1 MVLGDAVGLYYLV
14 ALCGGLPGSRVL
26 GVVIVVGGG
35 CYGDLGCIVCG
46 SLDLWLVCFGWVL
59 LDSYGLIVL
68 YILRCGNHF
77 AFCCW
82 VCIVFWVV

>member
-1 MVLGDAVGLYYLV
+1 MRGFAWFSGFGCCY
-14 ALCGGLPGSRVL
+14 CCW
-26 GVVIVVGGG
+26 GG

-46 SLDLWLVCFGWVL
+46 SLDLRLVCFGWVL

-68 YILRCGNHF
+68 YILRRGNHF